1 MQAFSNRL
9 PFLNFREIEKPVKIF
24 KRTLF
29 ILILLIVGY
38 SAQYA
43 WRAFPI
49 ISGYGAKDMCS
60 CVFLGGR
67 DPKNVIANELNSVP
81 LKYGT
86 FEVSWKDSSVT
97 GSVFGLAK
105 RKAVFRKGLGCSLVV
120 EMSEE
125 ELRKQKINHYSI
137 PNRDADTIPWPSGD
151 KLPDTISRK
160 INTEKLQAAVDQA
173 FVETDTIK
181 ARQVRTR
188 AVVVVYEG
196 NIVAEKYG
204 VGFDKNSK
212 QIGWSMTKSITNAL
226 VGILVKQG
234 KLKLDEA
241 APVEAW
247 KNDERKNISLAD
259 LMHMSSGLKWEENY
273 GGPSGAT
280 NMLFKKKDMGIYA
293 ADVPLESEPGEVFQY
308 SSGTTNII
316 SRIIREKVGDD
327 DYYRFPYREL
337 FAKIGMNNT
346 VLEPDAGGTF
356 VGSSY
361 SFATARDFA
370 RFGLLYLNDG
380 AWNGERILPEGW
392 VKFSSTPTVGAK
404 RGQYGAQ
411 WWTNAGEKNNPA
423 NRPYPN
429 VPTDSF
435 NADGFEG
442 QFIFVV
448 PSKKLVVVRLGL
460 TKTDF
465 DMNKLVSNIVESLPQ

>member
-1 MQAFSNRL
+1 
-9 PFLNFREIEKPVKIF
+9 VKIF

-29 ILILLIVGY
+29 VLLILVVGY
-38 SAQYA
+38 GAQYG

-49 ISGYGAKDMCS
+49 ISGYGAKDICS
-60 CVFLGGR
+60 CVFVAGR
-67 DPKNVIANELNSVP
+67 DPKNVIDNELNSIP
-81 LKYGT
+81 LKYGSY
-86 FEVSWKDSSVT
+86 EVNEKDSSVT
-97 GSVFGLAK
+97 ASVFGLAK
-105 RKAVFRKGLGCSLVV
+105 RKAIFRKGLGCSLVV

-125 ELRKQKINHYSI
+125 ELRNQKINLYSAAK
-137 PNRDADTIPWPSGD
+137 PNADTIAWPQGD
-151 KLPDTISRK
+151 KLPDTISKK
-160 INTEKLQAAVDQA
+160 INREKLQAAIDQA
-173 FVETDTIK
+173 FVETDTVRS
-181 ARQVRTR
+181 RQVRTR
-188 AVVVVYEG
+188 AVVVAYDG
-196 NIVAEKYG
+196 NIVGEKYG

-212 QIGWSMTKSITNAL
+212 QIGWSMTKSMTNAL
-226 VGILVKQG
+226 VGILVRQG
-234 KLKLDEA
+234 KLKLEDA
-241 APVEAW
+241 APVAAW
-247 KNDERKNISLAD
+247 KNDDRKNITLAD
-259 LMHMSSGLKWEENY
+259 LMHMSSGLQWEENY

-280 NMLFKKKDMGIYA
+280 NMLFKKKDMGVYA
-293 ADVPLESEPGEVFQY
+293 ADVPLESKPGEVFEY

-316 SRIIREKVGDD
+316 SRIIRDKVGDE

-370 RFGLLYLNDG
+370 RFGLLFLNDG
-380 AWNGERILPEGW
+380 VWKGERILPEGW
-392 VKFSSTPTVGAK
+392 VKFSSTPTTGAK

-411 WWTNAGEKNNPA
+411 WWTNAGEKENPS

-442 QFIFVV
+442 QFIFVI

-465 DMNKLVSNIVESLPQ
+465 DMNKLVADIVESLPQ